1 MLRRR
6 TLLAGACAV
15 LLSLAANAQQGITH
29 ETLAADIENLR
40 ERLDEADDERL
51 AMVQIDAELRIS
63 INSVSDEVDK
73 LRQRVEECCQP
84 PLPNGGDDLQTPRWA
99 WWLIAA
105 AFLALVVWLARIQ
118 FDLRDFRTNTN
129 QGDTQMAKK
138 KLVVKIRK
146 PGEMDPIE
154 TPETDPKGKFRV
166 EIYNYRG
173 DRLAVSDTLYNSAKG
188 ADRLVE
194 ILEEAGAE
202 VENEGL
208 IDD

>member
-1 MLRRR
+1 
-6 TLLAGACAV
+6 
-15 LLSLAANAQQGITH
+15 
-29 ETLAADIENLR
+29 
-40 ERLDEADDERL
+40 
-51 AMVQIDAELRIS
+51 
-63 INSVSDEVDK
+63 
-73 LRQRVEECCQP
+73 
-84 PLPNGGDDLQTPRWA
+84 
-99 WWLIAA
+99 
-105 AFLALVVWLARIQ
+105 
-118 FDLRDFRTNTN
+118 
-129 QGDTQMAKK
+129 MAKK